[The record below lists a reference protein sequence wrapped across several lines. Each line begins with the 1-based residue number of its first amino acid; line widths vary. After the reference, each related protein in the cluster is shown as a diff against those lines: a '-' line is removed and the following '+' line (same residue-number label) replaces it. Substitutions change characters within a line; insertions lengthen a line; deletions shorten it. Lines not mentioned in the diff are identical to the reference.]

1 MEEMYTDSCPCRT
14 DADPFRTSTD
24 PYRQRMDFNRRDIK
38 VLFVPFPMVRIRL
51 KSILVNEK
59 QSTRKRND
67 NNNITCFKTSF
78 LINNGYKAYVVENL
92 SKCISWNRQPDVVS
106 RPVQCCEGNVAWR
119 SSTGRMQ
126 YDANSLWIE

>member
-1 MEEMYTDSCPCRT
+1 MLTHLERVLTHIDRGW
-14 DADPFRTSTD
+14 TSID
-24 PYRQRMDFNRRDIK
+24 GISFK
-38 VLFVPFPMVRIRL
+38 VLFVPIPMVRIRL
-51 KSILVNEK
+51 KSILVNENRA
-59 QSTRKRND
+59 QEREM
-67 NNNITCFKTSF
+67 IIIILHVFKTSF